1 MPSLLYIVMDNKLV
15 TLANAL
21 YISDLNFI
29 DPAGNIVLPKLKPNV
44 TYHLGILNKT
54 ILIKKS
60 VFEKNK
66 KNHKELSTE
75 DSRRVLFLALT
86 ETSIVINDKPNGKPY
101 YWILVHE
108 SKENNAVVTI
118 DVDPRKKY
126 IEVVGWRKVRDRSV
140 NQIKNRAI
148 REGGQILITQG
159 VAAGLSALTDS
170 SVFGC
175 KDNKTFENTSK

>member
-1 MPSLLYIVMDNKLV
+1 MDNRITILEKAQEI
-15 TLANAL
+15 T
-21 YISDLNFI
+21 DLDFTN
-29 DPAGNIVLPKLKPNV
+29 PAGDVVLPALMPIV
-44 TYHLGILNKT
+44 TKYLGIPNKNV
-54 ILIKKS
+54 LIKKS

-66 KNHKELSTE
+66 KNHKELTNES
-75 DSRRVLFLALT
+75 SRDVLTLALT
-86 ETSIVINDKPNGKPY
+86 KTSIVIHDKPKSKPY

-108 SKENNAVVTI
+108 GKNNNAIVTL
-118 DVDPRKKY
+118 DVDPRKNN

-170 SVFGC
+170 SVFDG
-175 KDNKTFENTSK
+175 KDNNIFENTSE